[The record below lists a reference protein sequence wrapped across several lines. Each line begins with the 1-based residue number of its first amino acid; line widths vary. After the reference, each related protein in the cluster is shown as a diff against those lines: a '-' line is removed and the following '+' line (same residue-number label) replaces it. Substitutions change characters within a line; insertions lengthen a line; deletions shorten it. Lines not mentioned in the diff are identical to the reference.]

1 MPFAKKNKPQVLEQL
16 AGVLASAGSVVHH
29 LKAEKCGSEI
39 AVGVGGGQRIA
50 NPSTLTLNFASLPE
64 VSSDDEIMELLIVV
78 ID

>member
-1 MPFAKKNKPQVLEQL
+1 MEVRLWGWA
-16 AGVLASAGSVVHH
+16 ADS
-29 LKAEKCGSEI
+29 
-39 AVGVGGGQRIA
+39 